1 MPPEICAEHLK
12 LIENRAKTDADLSI
26 IKNDVSYIRNKVC
39 KHVEEGEREGGHRDI
54 LRENTKDIAYLKK
67 QIDEIK
73 KSKWQSG
80 VISGVVVYVLIN
92 IPEIGHLLI
101 SLITKLAFAGQ

>member
-1 MPPEICAEHLK
+1 MPPEICEEHLK
-12 LIENRAKTDADLSI
+12 MIEDRAKTSADLSI
-26 IKNDVSYIRNKVC
+26 IKNDVSYIRNKLS

-67 QIDEIK
+67 QISEIK

-80 VISGVVVYVLIN
+80 AIGGAVVFTLTKS
-92 IPEIGHLLI
+92 PDIGHIVLTF
-101 SLITKLAFAGQ
+101 ITKMVFAGQ